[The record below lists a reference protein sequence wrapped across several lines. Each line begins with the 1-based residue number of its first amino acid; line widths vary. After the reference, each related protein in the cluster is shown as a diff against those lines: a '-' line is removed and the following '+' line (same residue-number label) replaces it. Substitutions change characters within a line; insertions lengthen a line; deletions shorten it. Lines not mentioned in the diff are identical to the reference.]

1 MKPTGFFAATRIVL
15 AKDLRLEWRT
25 METLSTSLVFSLI
38 VIVIYSFAFGYGS
51 VRELGAGRLL
61 PGMIWTVVAFA
72 SVVGMVRSFQ
82 LERRHD
88 TLGALF
94 LAPIDRGA
102 IYCGKMLANLIK
114 LTLVQWALLP
124 LIAIFFNHD
133 MTGVILP
140 LLGVLFLHGL
150 GLTELG
156 TLFAAISTRLGRGEA
171 MLATLLFPAITP
183 ILISAVK
190 CTEAILDGKGLN
202 SVSNWLAVTG
212 GFDLLY
218 LMVGLLTFE
227 FVLEE

>member
-1 MKPTGFFAATRIVL
+1 MNQTGFFAASRIVL
-15 AKDLRLEWRT
+15 GKDLRLEWRT

-38 VIVIYSFAFGYGS
+38 VIVIYSFAFGFGS

-82 LERRHD
+82 LERKHD
-88 TLGALF
+88 TLGAMF

-102 IYCGKMLANLIK
+102 IYCGKMLGNLIK
-114 LTLVQWALLP
+114 LTVVQWALLP

-140 LLGVLFLHGL
+140 LVLVLFLHGL
-150 GLTELG
+150 GLSELG

-171 MLATLLFPAITP
+171 MLATLLFPAVSP

-190 CTEAILDGKGLN
+190 CTEAILDGKGLA

>member
-1 MKPTGFFAATRIVL
+1 
-15 AKDLRLEWRT
+15 
-25 METLSTSLVFSLI
+25 
-38 VIVIYSFAFGYGS
+38 
-51 VRELGAGRLL
+51 
-61 PGMIWTVVAFA
+61 MIWTVVAFA

-94 LAPIDRGA
+94 LVPVDRGA
-102 IYCGKMLANLIK
+102 IYAGKMLANLIK
-114 LTLVQWALLP
+114 LTVVQWALLP
-124 LIAIFFNHD
+124 LIALAFQQD
-133 MTGVILP
+133 LRKALLP
-140 LLGVLFLHGL
+140 LLGVLSLHGL

-156 TLFAAISTRLGRGEA
+156 TLFAAITTRLGRGEA
-171 MLATLLFPAITP
+171 LLATLLFPAATP

-190 CTEAILDGKGLN
+190 CTEVCLDGRGLG
-202 SVSNWLAVTG
+202 SVTQWLAVTA